1 MRKEQEKIIN
11 KAKKQKLPEEEIE
24 YLKNATYSIDILQ
37 CIYHYFCFHDKKI
50 YTPNEI
56 IAEVERCLSIP
67 HEHLPQKEY
76 MRRLN
81 YYILPN
87 GMIWWG
93 WGENENEFYYKKLWK
108 SHIKNA
114 IIKKKS
120 NSFELDN
127 LYFKMLLIEI
137 PYLDLKRIYYL
148 YEKGTQ
154 IEQFFIEEYISLLF
168 YEPNIS
174 ISQNEKKDFINNRFL
189 TFMYYCLD
197 HHYYLDYKTINKIFS
212 KFKRDTKLLEKVN
225 WDIFFSNVEK
235 DSFVKSRF
243 LTFVPLA
250 IENLNTQS
258 ITIATD
264 AALNFEE
271 LDKVFYDKYPLFLK
285 IKERLPACF
294 ENSGWACWN
303 SGLTKDSLNMLL
315 QLEKKERAEIIIKK
329 PSVKTIGKCNTDYIN
344 LEFTFYENIAFF
356 QGRRGTTYGP
366 KEMSYSKECFITKD
380 GRIFNKNKDR
390 IYPVSIKDF
399 IRYQKLDNGELKEF
413 LDIILEN
420 AITHSCLAKD
430 VLHDCWGKCLIPI
443 SFNQLYDYYNK
454 AHFLKSTYK
463 LANELPIDWNKI
475 NINIGY
481 MIIKSY
487 PYVKPGKSQ
496 QILLNEKDKAGTLLN
511 DFEYIPRMR
520 VKSKIEEWLSLII
533 VLRIRQNGKTFA
545 NEFSNVQTGILE
557 DETDETLKKI
567 AKDYVHMTLLK
578 KKKVDLAI
586 RSHEE
591 LENKHDECSTIG
603 YNKVTGKVRIPEDT
617 VFRELRKILPEE
629 FEWITTRKRLINE
642 TKLQGHC
649 VWSYADEITNDKCA
663 IYSYVD
669 YSGEMSYEG
678 NPKRYTI
685 EFRYD
690 RIKNK
695 YFIEQTQGKYD
706 RVNASKMSDYINKI
720 LDEYYQRKSAA

>member
-1 MRKEQEKIIN
+1 MRKGQEKIIN

-168 YEPNIS
+168 YEPNIN

-315 QLEKKERAEIIIKK
+315 QLEKK
-329 PSVKTIGKCNTDYIN
+329 
-344 LEFTFYENIAFF
+344 
-356 QGRRGTTYGP
+356 
-366 KEMSYSKECFITKD
+366 
-380 GRIFNKNKDR
+380 
-390 IYPVSIKDF
+390 
-399 IRYQKLDNGELKEF
+399 GE
-413 LDIILEN
+413 
-420 AITHSCLAKD
+420 
-430 VLHDCWGKCLIPI
+430 
-443 SFNQLYDYYNK
+443 
-454 AHFLKSTYK
+454 
-463 LANELPIDWNKI
+463 
-475 NINIGY
+475 
-481 MIIKSY
+481 
-487 PYVKPGKSQ
+487 
-496 QILLNEKDKAGTLLN
+496 
-511 DFEYIPRMR
+511 
-520 VKSKIEEWLSLII
+520 
-533 VLRIRQNGKTFA
+533 
-545 NEFSNVQTGILE
+545 
-557 DETDETLKKI
+557 
-567 AKDYVHMTLLK
+567 
-578 KKKVDLAI
+578 
-586 RSHEE
+586 
-591 LENKHDECSTIG
+591 
-603 YNKVTGKVRIPEDT
+603 
-617 VFRELRKILPEE
+617 
-629 FEWITTRKRLINE
+629 
-642 TKLQGHC
+642 
-649 VWSYADEITNDKCA
+649 
-663 IYSYVD
+663 
-669 YSGEMSYEG
+669 SG
-678 NPKRYTI
+678 NH
-685 EFRYD
+685 
-690 RIKNK
+690 N
-695 YFIEQTQGKYD
+695 
-706 RVNASKMSDYINKI
+706 
-720 LDEYYQRKSAA
+720 

>member
-1 MRKEQEKIIN
+1 MRKGQEKIIN
-11 KAKKQKLPEEEIE
+11 KAKNQKLPEEEIE

-37 CIYHYFCFHDKKI
+37 CIYHCFYFCSHVKKI
-50 YTPNEI
+50 HTPNEI
-56 IAEVERCLSIP
+56 ITEVERCLNIP

-76 MRRLN
+76 IRRLN

-93 WGENENEFYYKKLWK
+93 ENENESYYKKLWK
-108 SHIKNA
+108 SHITNA
-114 IIKKKS
+114 IMRKKS
-120 NSFELDN
+120 DSFELDN
-127 LYFKMLLIEI
+127 LYFKMLLIEM

-154 IEQFFIEEYISLLF
+154 IEQFFIEKSISQLF
-168 YEPNIS
+168 YELNINIS
-174 ISQNEKKDFINNRFL
+174 QDEKKDFMNNCFL

-197 HHYYLDYKTINKIFS
+197 HHYYLDYRTINKIFS
-212 KFKRDTKLLEKVN
+212 KFKRNTKLLEKVN
-225 WDIFFSNVEK
+225 WDTFFSNIKK
-235 DSFVKSRF
+235 DSFIKSQF
-243 LTFVPLA
+243 FTFVPLT

-258 ITIATD
+258 ITIITD
-264 AALNFEE
+264 KALNFEE
-271 LDKVFYDKYPLFLK
+271 LDKILYGKYPLFLK
-285 IKERLPACF
+285 IKEKFPAYF
-294 ENSGWACWN
+294 ENSGWTCWN
-303 SGLTKDSLNMLL
+303 PALAKDSLDALL
-315 QLEKKERAEIIIKK
+315 QLEEKERTEIIIKK
-329 PSVKTIGKCNTDYIN
+329 PSVKIIGKYNTDYIN
-344 LEFTFYENIAFF
+344 LKFIFYESIAFF
-356 QGRRGTTYGP
+356 QGRRGPTYGP
-366 KEMSYSKECFITKD
+366 KETSYSKECFITKD
-380 GRIFNKNKDR
+380 ERIFNKNKDR
-390 IYPVSIKDF
+390 IYPASIKDF

-420 AITHSCLAKD
+420 AMAHSCLAKD
-430 VLHDCWGKCLIPI
+430 VLHDCWKKCLIPI

-463 LANELPIDWNKI
+463 LANELPVDWNKI

-511 DFEYIPRMR
+511 NFEYIPGMR

-533 VLRIRQNGKTFA
+533 VSRIRQNRKIFA
-545 NEFSNVQTGILE
+545 DEFSNVQTGILE
-557 DETDETLKKI
+557 DEMDETLKKLV
-567 AKDYVHMTLLK
+567 KDYVHMTLLQ

-586 RSHEE
+586 RSYEE
-591 LENKHDECSTIG
+591 LENKHDECSRIN
-603 YNKVTGKVRIPEDT
+603 YNKVTGKVKIPEDT
-617 VFRELRKILPEE
+617 AFRELRKILPEE

-678 NPKRYTI
+678 DPKRYTI

-690 RIKNK
+690 HIKNR